1 MTIRLS
7 VWEIIFVKKYPT
19 DLTDSQWN
27 HIKDLF
33 PQPKATGR
41 PRKVDFREVVNAILY
56 LVFSGIQWRMMP
68 NDYPPWSTV
77 YGYFQKW
84 QNDGTWYQIHERL
97 RSELREKKGR
107 HKHPTAGA
115 ADSQS
120 VKTTSVPSSRGFD
133 AGKKINGRK
142 RHLLVDTL
150 GLIMVVVV
158 TTACV
163 QDRDGLKKLVLSFGV
178 HRKKLRKIWV
188 DGGYR
193 GAILEWVRS
202 KFRYCLEVVLRSD
215 DVKGFVVLPKRWIVE
230 RTFAWLNNHRRL
242 SKDYERFTKTSETMI
257 QLAMIRLMLRR
268 LQPL

>member
-1 MTIRLS
+1 LDKS
-7 VWEIIFVKKYPT
+7 VVKRKYPS

-33 PQPKATGR
+33 PKPKAMGR
-41 PRKVDFREVVNAILY
+41 PRSVDFREIVNAVLY
-56 LVFSGIQWRMMP
+56 LIFTGCQWRFIP
-68 NDYPPWSTV
+68 NDYPKWRTC
-77 YGYFQKW
+77 YGYFKQW
-84 QNDGTWYQIHERL
+84 QANGTWYRIHETL
-97 RSELREKKGR
+97 RSELRRKKGK
-107 HKHPTAGA
+107 HKHPTAGSL
-115 ADSQS
+115 DSQS
-120 VKTTSVPSSRGFD
+120 IKTTSVPSSRGFD
-133 AGKKINGRK
+133 AGKKIMGRK

-150 GLIMVVVV
+150 GLVITLVV

-163 QDRDGLKKLVLSFGV
+163 QDRDGLRKLLRTFGV
-178 HRKKLRKIWV
+178 HRKKLLKIWV

-193 GAILEWVRS
+193 GQVLEWVRHR
-202 KFRYCLEVVLRSD
+202 FRYCLEVVLRSD

-268 LQPL
+268 LKPL